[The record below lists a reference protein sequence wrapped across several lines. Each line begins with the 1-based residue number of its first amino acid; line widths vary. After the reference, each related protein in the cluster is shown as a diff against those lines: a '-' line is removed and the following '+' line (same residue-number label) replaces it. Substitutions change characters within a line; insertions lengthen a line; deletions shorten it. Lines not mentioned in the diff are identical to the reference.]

1 MAARQRPVYGFANLH
16 SFSLTLAAGRSAQGQ
31 LPASDSSLDDP
42 RATIRFSF
50 NASRVSA
57 DLNVMISSHPI
68 LLIDP
73 DEKERDLL
81 VERLSMQGYKVTAFA
96 GPIDGAHA
104 ALNNPPSAV
113 IADLWMHGISG
124 VQLTRLL
131 GAEAATERVPVILR
145 GPDNPRNRFWAERA
159 GAAFYVVK
167 GQMRNLVLALTK
179 CIAPVEDDAFFTQL
193 QGADLDIRDRIA
205 AHLDAALFES
215 VVSSEVRA
223 LSTCG
228 EFDHLFDVLV
238 QFVSQVMSYRWL
250 ALAVN
255 APFHMGLHCH
265 PALGTASEVEARQVL
280 DIPSGCNVLRI
291 LDEDAVSNVRFF
303 PALVRT
309 INFGPTT
316 IARIALCENDQGVP
330 QDTRIIDIISR
341 ELGGPLRIT
350 SLVEEAQRAATTD
363 PLTGLMNRRAFL
375 SALELE
381 RARTVRHGY
390 ALSLLLLDVDHFKSV
405 NDKRGH
411 ATGDAVLLCL
421 ARLLQYQA
429 RKVDIVGRWGGEEF
443 VVVLSGAEEAG
454 AQMAGERIR
463 AAVQAMVVQDESG
476 QEVRVTISIG
486 ACSMI
491 AGETAEQLIDRADQA
506 MYQAKAGGRNRVVV
520 GAQPRAGES
529 MRKTLT
535 LTIFREDG
543 TPQKGVA

>member
-1 MAARQRPVYGFANLH
+1 MLFRE
-16 SFSLTLAAGRSAQGQ
+16 
-31 LPASDSSLDDP
+31 
-42 RATIRFSF
+42 RAL
-50 NASRVSA
+50 NASEVPTDLSA
-57 DLNVMISSHPI
+57 MTSGQSI
-68 LLIDP
+68 LIIDP
-73 DEKERDLL
+73 DDQEREVL
-81 VERLSMQGYKVTAFA
+81 VERLSMQGYGVTAFA

-104 ALNNPPSAV
+104 ALNSPPSAV
-113 IADLWMHGISG
+113 IADLWMGGISG

-159 GAAFYVVK
+159 GAVAYVVK
-167 GQMRNLVLALTK
+167 GQMRNLVLALAK
-179 CIAPVEDDAFFTQL
+179 CIAPADDDAFFTQL
-193 QGADLDIRDRIA
+193 QGADSDIRDRIA
-205 AHLDAALFES
+205 AYLDAALFES
-215 VVSSEVRA
+215 VLSAEVRA

-228 EFDHLFDVLV
+228 EFDHLFDALV

-250 ALAVN
+250 ALAVGS
-255 APFHMGLHCH
+255 PFHMGLHCH
-265 PALGTASEVEARQVL
+265 PALGEESESEARQML
-280 DIPSGCNVLRI
+280 EIPTGCNVLRI
-291 LDEDAVSNVRFF
+291 VDEDAVSNARCF
-303 PALVRT
+303 PPIVRT
-309 INFGPTT
+309 IHFGPAP

-330 QDTRIIDIISR
+330 RDTRIIDIISR

-381 RARTVRHGY
+381 RARSVRHAY

-411 ATGDAVLLCL
+411 ATGDTVLSSL
-421 ARLLQYQA
+421 ARLLQHQA

-443 VVVLSGAEEAG
+443 VVALSGAEEAG
-454 AQMAGERIR
+454 AQMAAERIR
-463 AAVQAMVVQDESG
+463 TAVQAMVAQDEKG

-491 AGETAEQLIDRADQA
+491 AEESAEQLIDRADQA
-506 MYQAKAGGRNRVVV
+506 MYQAKTGGRNRVVV
-520 GAQPRAGES
+520 GMRPRPGEA

-535 LTIFREDG
+535 LPIAREDAN
-543 TPQKGVA
+543 PAKGVA